1 MNWLTTHWPAVREW
15 LYTGSTFGIHRI
27 AWVGLTSLALIEALL
42 GRSKNP
48 QLRSVA
54 SAVALA
60 IDKTLE
66 VTRIA
71 AIPIV
76 GPLVSN
82 VMKAIDGDPGPKLAM
97 VGGMKPRVT
106 QDVKTIEA
114 SQPAADP
121 PPSDPPRAA

>member
-15 LYTGSTFGIHRI
+15 LYTGSTFGVHRI
-27 AWVGLTSLALIEALL
+27 AWVGLTSLALVEALL

-66 VTRIA
+66 ITRIA
-71 AIPIV
+71 AIPVV

-97 VGGMKPRVT
+97 VGGMKRVPT
-106 QDVKTIEA
+106 KKLTTLET